1 MELRKLEGK
10 LTPEEMAVA
19 RQALSFALAHGAQ
32 QCRITLSKSLMD
44 LYGTLDGALDKV
56 SHCLDRA
63 MSIALF
69 VDGRYGSFSTNRLDV
84 QALDAF
90 IAKAVATVRMLAED
104 PHRTLPAPE
113 RTCKDSGDGNVLGI
127 CDLEGLAS
135 LTPERR
141 LQMALD
147 ASCIRQCAEGK
158 GWRIVSEEGE
168 YSDSI
173 ADIYLID
180 SNGTECRQTDTS
192 FEYGV
197 EVTLEAEDGHKYS
210 GYWIEAS
217 SWLKDLDIRG
227 CSRKAV
233 EKAVAKIG
241 PMPVEG
247 GCCNMV
253 VDREC
258 ASRLLNPV
266 INALSGF
273 AIQQKNSFL
282 QDSLGQPIF
291 PTLLTVEDRPRE
303 KGKCGT
309 RLFDSEGVATAPR
322 SVIDKGVVRNY
333 FVSTYIANKT
343 GLSPTVDDATRACIV
358 PTCDADCRKLIE
370 MAGDGILVTG
380 FNGGNCNSATG
391 DFSYGIEGMA
401 FAGGKI
407 TEPVHE
413 MVITGNMV
421 SLWNSLAAV
430 GSDPRSCMSWQIP
443 SLWFRNVDFSA

>member
-158 GWRIVSEEGE
+158 GWRIVSGEGE

-197 EVTLEAEDGHKYS
+197 EVTLEGGETIAETVTVPKGDPENPLSRG
-210 GYWIEAS
+210 
-217 SWLKDLDIRG
+217 DI
-227 CSRKAV
+227 V
-233 EKAVAKIG
+233 
-241 PMPVEG
+241 
-247 GCCNMV
+247 
-253 VDREC
+253 
-258 ASRLLNPV
+258 
-266 INALSGF
+266 
-273 AIQQKNSFL
+273 
-282 QDSLGQPIF
+282 
-291 PTLLTVEDRPRE
+291 
-303 KGKCGT
+303 
-309 RLFDSEGVATAPR
+309 
-322 SVIDKGVVRNY
+322 
-333 FVSTYIANKT
+333 
-343 GLSPTVDDATRACIV
+343 
-358 PTCDADCRKLIE
+358 RKLE
-370 MAGDGILVTG
+370 TCAQGLAGKASLDAFLEATDALGGPEQFENPMARL
-380 FNGGNCNSATG
+380 
-391 DFSYGIEGMA
+391 
-401 FAGGKI
+401 
-407 TEPVHE
+407 
-413 MVITGNMV
+413 
-421 SLWNSLAAV
+421 
-430 GSDPRSCMSWQIP
+430 
-443 SLWFRNVDFSA
+443 